1 MHIND
6 YIDVQNLLG
15 EGIVFCQNLQK
26 LVWVDILQKKSFEYC
41 PSSERLEIFNHDFQA
56 SFASE
61 YEDSY
66 ILVSSIGIYKKNQKS
81 GDFFLLKELNINSKL
96 RTNDGRMDHK
106 GDLWISTM
114 DKKNKIAGEIFKLS
128 DFPKP
133 IFKKILIP
141 NSICFC
147 KNTLRGYFSD
157 SATKK
162 LYSFSQ
168 EDMSKELFYTF
179 KFGEPDG
186 AIVDLKSNIHLAMW
200 GAGEI
205 AVLSRKGKKIDS
217 IKTPF
222 RHPTCIAPFELNETK
237 YIAVTSAVVGD
248 DGGGVWI
255 AKTSYN
261 F

>member
-1 MHIND
+1 MKD

-41 PSSERLEIFNHDFQA
+41 PLTEKLDTFEHDFQA
-56 SFASE
+56 SFAAE

-66 ILVSSIGIYKKNQKS
+66 ILISSIGIFKKKQRS
-81 GDFFLLKELNINSKL
+81 GNFSMIKGLNINRNL
-96 RTNDGRMDHK
+96 RTNDGRIDHK
-106 GDLWISTM
+106 GELWFSTM
-114 DKKNKIAGEIFKLS
+114 DQKNNIKGEIFKLS
-128 DFPKP
+128 NFPEP
-133 IFKKILIP
+133 VFKKILIP

-179 KFGEPDG
+179 KSGEPDG
-186 AIVDLKSNIHLAMW
+186 AIVDFEANIHVAIW
-200 GAGEI
+200 GVGEI
-205 AVLSRKGKKIDS
+205 AVLSKKGNKIDT

-222 RHPTCIAPFELNETK
+222 RHPTCIAPFKLNETK
-237 YIAVTSAVVGD
+237 FIAVTSALVEG
-248 DGGGVWI
+248 DGGDIWI
-255 AKTSYN
+255 TKTSYN

>member
-1 MHIND
+1 MKD

-15 EGIVFCQNLQK
+15 EGIIFCQNLQK
-26 LVWVDILQKKSFEYC
+26 LVWVDILQKKSYEYC
-41 PSSERLEIFNHDFQA
+41 PLTEKLDIFNHDFQA
-56 SFASE
+56 SFAAE
-61 YEDSY
+61 YQDSY
-66 ILVSSIGIYKKNQKS
+66 ILVSSIGIFKKDKKTEN
-81 GDFFLLKELNINSKL
+81 FLLIQEFNISRNL
-96 RTNDGRMDHK
+96 RTNDGRIDQK
-106 GDLWISTM
+106 GELWFSTM
-114 DKKNKIAGEIFKLS
+114 DQKNNIAGEIFKLS
-128 DFPKP
+128 NFPEP
-133 IFKKILIP
+133 VFKKILIP

-162 LYSFSQ
+162 LYSFSL

-179 KFGEPDG
+179 EFGEPDG
-186 AIVDLKSNIHLAMW
+186 AIVDLESNIHLAMW

-222 RHPTCIAPFELNETK
+222 KHPTCIATFELNEAK
-237 YIAVTSAVVGD
+237 YIAVTSALVED
-248 DGGGVWI
+248 DGGDVWI
-255 AKTSYN
+255 TKTSYN